1 MDALNNQ
8 GEMWVFGKDVRG
20 NFRSLSTDKV
30 ANVVQLIISTIGSTF
45 VTKMNKLLF
54 YVDFIHFHRNQIIV
68 LIKTANSVIISVF
81 SNEKSNVEIFVLR
94 CSFMCMSLG

>member
-54 YVDFIHFHRNQIIV
+54 YVDF
-68 LIKTANSVIISVF
+68 TSIISIGI
-81 SNEKSNVEIFVLR
+81 KLL
-94 CSFMCMSLG
+94 C